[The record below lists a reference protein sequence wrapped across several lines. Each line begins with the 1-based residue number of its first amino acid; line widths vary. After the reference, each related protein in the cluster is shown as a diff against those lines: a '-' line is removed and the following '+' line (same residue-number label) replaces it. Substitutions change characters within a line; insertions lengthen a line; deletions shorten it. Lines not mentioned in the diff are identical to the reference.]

1 MNTLEILGN
10 LYIDKNID
18 IKTNNNYYINTNK
31 VLSSNILGPS
41 IVNSS
46 LTSLGV
52 LSSLN
57 ISGQSTINNLIAN
70 NIKVSNINSRI
81 VLGSS
86 IFATSPFTTK
96 INIHVGIFMLYCTSS
111 TSTLIYIIDSF
122 TNKYKLISNNSNW
135 ITITINNNILTIT
148 TIITDAQFYLY
159 RYL

>member
-1 MNTLEILGN
+1 MNTLEFLGN